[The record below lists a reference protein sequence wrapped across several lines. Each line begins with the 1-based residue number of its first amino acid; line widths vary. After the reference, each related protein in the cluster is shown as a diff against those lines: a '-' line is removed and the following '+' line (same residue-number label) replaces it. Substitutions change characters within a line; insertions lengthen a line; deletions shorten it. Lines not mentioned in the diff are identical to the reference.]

1 MSINKNS
8 DKITVPEIIAMKK
21 RGDKIACLTAY
32 DHIMARL
39 LNDAEIDL
47 ILVGDSVG
55 MVISGYESTIPVTI
69 DEIIYHTRAAARG
82 NSRALLVADMPF
94 MSYQVSIDETIK
106 NAGRCL
112 KEGHAEA
119 VKLEGGSWMVETITR
134 LVNIGIPVMGHLGL
148 TPQSIHSFGGY
159 QVRAKQKNE
168 ADKLLQDAKKLEKAG
183 VFAIV
188 LEKVPAQLAGKVSE
202 ILAVP
207 IIGIGAGSD
216 CDGQI
221 LVSQDMLGIFEE
233 FQPKFIRRYAQLAAT
248 MRESFISYVK
258 DVKENRFPSDAESY

>member
-21 RGDKIACLTAY
+21 RGEKIACLTAY

-106 NAGRCL
+106 NAGRFL

-148 TPQSIHSFGGY
+148 TPQSVHSFGGY
-159 QVRAKQKNE
+159 QVRAKGKKE
-168 ADKLLQDAKKLEKAG
+168 ADKLLQDAKELEKAG

-207 IIGIGAGSD
+207 TIGIGAGSD

-233 FQPKFIRRYAQLAAT
+233 FQPKFIRRYAQLAAN
-248 MRESFISYVK
+248 MRNSFIRYVK
-258 DVKENRFPSDAESY
+258 DVKENKFPSDKESY